1 MWKGRNKDMKFNEF
15 QDLAMSTRLESANH
29 LYALMGLVGEVG
41 EVYSLIAK
49 GIRDG
54 VEDEEAFNDKVKKE
68 LGDVLWF
75 IAALCD
81 DMNYTMD
88 ECAEAVVKKLKSRKE
103 RGVLGG
109 SGDDR

>member
-1 MWKGRNKDMKFNEF
+1 MKFNEF

-29 LYALMGLVGEVG
+29 LYALIGLVGEVG
-41 EVYSLIAK
+41 EVYSLLAK

-75 IAALCD
+75 VAAICE
-81 DMNYTMD
+81 DMDYTMD
-88 ECAEAVVKKLKSRKE
+88 ECAEAVVKKLKDRKA

-109 SGDDR
+109 SGDNR

>member
-1 MWKGRNKDMKFNEF
+1 MKFNEF
-15 QDLAMSTRLESANH
+15 QDLAMSTRLESANT

-54 VEDEEAFNDKVKKE
+54 VEDEDAFNEKVKKE

-75 IAALCD
+75 IAAICE
-81 DMNYTMD
+81 DMDYTMD
-88 ECAEAVVKKLKSRKE
+88 ECAEVVIKKLKSRKE
-103 RGVLGG
+103 RNVLGG

>member
-1 MWKGRNKDMKFNEF
+1 MKFNEF
-15 QDLAMSTRLESANH
+15 QDLAMSTRLESANL

-41 EVYSLIAK
+41 EVYSLFAK

-54 VEDEEAFNDKVKKE
+54 VEDEEAFRDKVKKE

-75 IAALCD
+75 VAAICE
-81 DMNYTMD
+81 DMDYTMD
-88 ECAEAVVKKLKSRKE
+88 ECAEAVVKKLKDRKE

-109 SGDDR
+109 SGDER

>member
-1 MWKGRNKDMKFNEF
+1 MKFNEF

-41 EVYSLIAK
+41 EVYSLLAK

-75 IAALCD
+75 VAAICE
-81 DMNYTMD
+81 DMDYTMD
-88 ECAEAVVKKLKSRKE
+88 ECAEAVVKKLKDRKE

-109 SGDDR
+109 SGDNR

>member
-1 MWKGRNKDMKFNEF
+1 MKFNEF
-15 QDLAMSTRLESANH
+15 QDLAMSTRLESANL

-41 EVYSLIAK
+41 EVYSLLAK

-54 VEDEEAFNDKVKKE
+54 VEDEEAFRDKVKKE

-75 IAALCD
+75 VAAICE
-81 DMNYTMD
+81 DMDYTMD
-88 ECAEAVVKKLKSRKE
+88 ECAEAVVKKLKDRKE

-109 SGDDR
+109 SGDER